1 MKGQAGW
8 YQRELDLRQQVVLD
22 VGANVGELSQFFWRA
37 GGGSSQVISVEPL
50 AENVRL
56 IEARIE
62 RLSAQNW
69 TVLPCVASGHRGTE
83 TLRFEQNTAS
93 GWNSVVTDAAKKSG
107 KDRRTVAARCL
118 TEIAP
123 QATLVK
129 MDIEGHEYVV
139 LDQALDHL
147 DHVKAWAVELHMRP
161 ERPLQQ
167 VLAQFEGQGFGLV
180 AAAANPQKQ
189 GEWRSLPIDSRL
201 AWDELPVAKTYP
213 DGTVFKMIHILA
225 RR

>member
-1 MKGQAGW
+1 MRGQTGW
-8 YQRELDLRQQVVLD
+8 YQRELDLRQQIVLD
-22 VGANVGELSQFFWRA
+22 VGANVGELSQFFWDA

-56 IEARIE
+56 IEERIE

-69 TVLPCVASGHRGTE
+69 TVMPCAASGHRGTE
-83 TLRFEQNTAS
+83 TLRFEQYTAS
-93 GWNSVVTDAAKKSG
+93 GWNSVVTDAANKAG
-107 KDRRTVAARCL
+107 KDRRTVDARCL

-139 LDQALDHL
+139 LDQALDNL
-147 DHVKAWAVELHMRP
+147 NHVKAWALELHMRP
-161 ERPLQQ
+161 KRPLQQ
-167 VLAQFEGQGFGLV
+167 VLAQFETQGFSLV
-180 AAAANPQKQ
+180 AAGANPEKE
-189 GEWRSLPIDSRL
+189 GEWSSVPIDSRL
-201 AWDELPVAKTYP
+201 DWDNLPVAKTYP